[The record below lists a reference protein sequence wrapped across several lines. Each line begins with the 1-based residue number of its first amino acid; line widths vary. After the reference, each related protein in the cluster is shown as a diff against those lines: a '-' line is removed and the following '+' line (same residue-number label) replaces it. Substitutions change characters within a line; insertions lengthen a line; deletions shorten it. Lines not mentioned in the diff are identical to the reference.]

1 MHTSLKPDSFRHA
14 VSITTVRVLV
24 MMCLLLAGHSL
35 RAATLNATEIARL
48 EDVGLGTDFLMQ
60 DLSTLDAATLGAVVN
75 AKLAALGIGI
85 HLFGDD
91 PLALSDVELRT
102 AVAQVRAH
110 VSLAQTL
117 HGALGVDPDSLTAEE
132 LSERI
137 AAIAN
142 TDLLPYPTL
151 PDEVL
156 LFPTADQV
164 QALIDAGISI
174 EDLHLDP
181 NFSLAEQLA
190 SITNDNIQRLL
201 YFAVLEKSGILDTLL
216 ERNLIPD
223 PFTNYVSPD
232 DINNAIG
239 EVAAEYAGLAIPLPA
254 SGWLLASSLLM
265 LGSAASARRRR
276 CLRRHPFALGRS

>member
-1 MHTSLKPDSFRHA
+1 M
-14 VSITTVRVLV
+14 RVLV
-24 MMCLLLAGHSL
+24 MMCLLLAGHSP

-60 DLSTLDAATLGAVVN
+60 DLSTLDATTLGAVVN
-75 AKLAALGIGI
+75 AKLAVLGIGI

-91 PLALSDVELRT
+91 PLTLSDAELRT

-110 VSLAQTL
+110 ASLAQTL
-117 HGALGVDPDSLTAEE
+117 NELLGVDPDSLTAEE
-132 LSERI
+132 LSQRI
-137 AAIAN
+137 AALAN
-142 TDLLPYPTL
+142 ADLLPYPTL
-151 PDEVL
+151 PDDVL

-164 QALIDAGISI
+164 QALIDAGFSI

-216 ERNLIPD
+216 ERNLILD

-232 DINNAIG
+232 DIKNAID
-239 EVAAEYAGLAIPLPA
+239 EVADEYAGLAVPLPA
-254 SGWLLASSLLM
+254 SAWLLASSLLM

-276 CLRRHPFALGRS
+276 CLRGHPSALTRR